1 MPIRAERKA
10 LYPKN
15 WRAISQRI
23 RFERAAGR
31 CEFNAALTGRAMND
45 ADRCAAEHGKP
56 HPITGSNVVLTVA
69 HLDHDETSDDEENLC
84 AGCQRC
90 HLTYDA
96 KHHAK
101 NARATLRAR
110 KAIGDLFT

>member
-1 MPIRAERKA
+1 MPIRAERKH
-10 LYPKN
+10 LYPKD
-15 WRAISQRI
+15 WRTISQRI
-23 RFERAAGR
+23 RFERAKGR
-31 CEFNAALTGRAMND
+31 CEFAGCSAV
-45 ADRCAAEHGKP
+45 HGEP

-69 HLDHDETSDDEENLC
+69 HLNHDETDCSDENLL

-101 NARATLRAR
+101 NARATLRKR